1 MDNLSAKDFLKNR
14 RPEEF
19 SSSTIVEVGTLDR
32 VQLEYYLSTLNIRS
46 QELEFE
52 TFAKKLCE
60 KVVCPNLLEQTG
72 PVAGGDGKT
81 DTQTFPVSSQNQ
93 LLWLE
98 GVNEQSHNERWAFA
112 VSTQKDWKTKCK
124 KDVKKIV
131 ETGRGYVK
139 VFCITNQSIKAD
151 QRSKLED
158 ELTKQ
163 YSIDVRILDLSWILD
178 QIYKNQLEFLAI
190 NTLSIPTLYK
200 REIELS
206 ADDYQKQKELD
217 RLNKLITEK
226 IDASRITTQQVD
238 YFLEVAI
245 LSKEL
250 EKPIIDTQSLFDRAI
265 RVAKKFGTSQQL
277 LEASYQYAWAAHWWF
292 EDYSLFESNLE
303 LTFENLAEN
312 TNSESWE
319 KIVNLLT

>member
-190 NTLSIPTLYK
+190 NTLRIPTLYK
-200 REIELS
+200 
-206 ADDYQKQKELD
+206 
-217 RLNKLITEK
+217 
-226 IDASRITTQQVD
+226 
-238 YFLEVAI
+238 
-245 LSKEL
+245 
-250 EKPIIDTQSLFDRAI
+250 
-265 RVAKKFGTSQQL
+265 
-277 LEASYQYAWAAHWWF
+277 
-292 EDYSLFESNLE
+292 
-303 LTFENLAEN
+303 
-312 TNSESWE
+312 
-319 KIVNLLT
+319 